1 MNQWFDEI
9 EVFKSSSTLKERV
22 EALGEQIERDYLG
35 KELVLIG
42 ILKGSFIFLADLCR
56 IIDLPLSIDFI
67 GLASYEGTQSTGIVR
82 ITSDLTQPIEGK
94 HVLIVEDIIDTGQTM
109 DFLLKNLRTRR
120 PASLKVCSLL
130 FKPSRNIVPIT
141 IDYLG
146 FEIPDVFVVGYG
158 LDFEGKY
165 RNLSFLGV
173 LKNG

>member
-67 GLASYEGTQSTGIVR
+67 GLASYVGTQSTGIVR